1 MTQSTLVRPDSLLL
15 QQPPDIRQIEVT
27 KGPLTVDPYQE
38 HDKDKGLNRL
48 ATEVLNGILE
58 DCYENGKSR
67 RGHLLTRRSDRDH
80 SWRRRYKFLQIVRKR
95 LYRAIASGE
104 LGFWFTV
111 LEMDRVAGRQFLR
124 EVLRGEHQKEVT
136 AHLEE
141 YRMSL
146 KRQKIADGDKRSDKR
161 NGKG

>member
-1 MTQSTLVRPDSLLL
+1 M
-15 QQPPDIRQIEVT
+15 
-27 KGPLTVDPYQE
+27 DPYQE

-48 ATEVLNGILE
+48 ATEVINGILE
-58 DCYENGKSR
+58 DCYENGKFR
-67 RGHLLTRRSDRDH
+67 REHLFTRRRDRDKY
-80 SWRRRYKFLQIVRKR
+80 WRRRYNYLKRVRGR
-95 LYRAIASGE
+95 LYRAIGSGE

-111 LEMDRVAGRQFLR
+111 LEMERVNNRQFLR
-124 EVLRGEHQKEVT
+124 EVLRGEHKESVI

-146 KRQKIADGDKRSDKR
+146 KRQKISDGDQRSNKH